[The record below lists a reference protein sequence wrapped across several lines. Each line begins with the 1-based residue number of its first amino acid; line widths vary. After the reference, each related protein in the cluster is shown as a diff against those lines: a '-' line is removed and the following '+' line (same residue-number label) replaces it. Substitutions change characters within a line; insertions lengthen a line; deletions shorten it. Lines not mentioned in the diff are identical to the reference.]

1 MVRVYIS
8 NVSNLPDPN
17 ENLWIMEGLPEE
29 RKNKILRFLQ
39 AQDRRQNLAA
49 GLLLKYVLEQHEI
62 DVSNISYGPHGK
74 PELPDIYFNL
84 SHSHDYVVC
93 AVSDKPVGCDIEKI
107 GKSRDGVAERFFTKA
122 EWAYLNTF
130 EDEVRLDAFY
140 RIWTMKESYLKM
152 TGEGLAFGL
161 NRIECR
167 FEKAAASE
175 AKNQDEVRIYRDGEK
190 CHCFIKEYKI
200 SGYKLSVCAEEKI
213 FASEVEE
220 ISK

>member
-8 NVSNLPDPN
+8 NVSNLPDPK

-29 RKNKILRFLQ
+29 RKNKILRFLRV
-39 AQDRRQNLAA
+39 QDRRQNLAA
-49 GLLLKYVLEQHEI
+49 GLLLKNVLEQHEI
-62 DVSNISYGPHGK
+62 DISNISYGPHGK

-93 AVSDKPVGCDIEKI
+93 AISDKPVGCDIEKV
-107 GKSRDGVAERFFTKA
+107 GKSREGVAERFFTEK
-122 EWAYLNTF
+122 ERMYLSTF
-130 EDEVRLDAFY
+130 EEKDRLNEFY

-152 TGEGLAFGL
+152 TGEGLVFGL

-167 FEKAAASE
+167 FEKAVSSE
-175 AKNQDEVRIYRDGEK
+175 AKNQDEVMIYRDGEK
-190 CHCFIKEYKI
+190 CHCFIKEYEI
-200 SGYKLSVCAEEKI
+200 FGYKLSVCAEEEI